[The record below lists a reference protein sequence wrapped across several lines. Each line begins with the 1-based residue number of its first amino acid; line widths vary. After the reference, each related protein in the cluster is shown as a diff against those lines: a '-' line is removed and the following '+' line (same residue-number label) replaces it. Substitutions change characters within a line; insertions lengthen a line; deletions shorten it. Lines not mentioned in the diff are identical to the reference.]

1 MHNINI
7 IFKCTARIFKCT
19 TLSGN
24 KSGAPLTGI
33 KCIHA
38 IVQPILTYIFRTFLS
53 SQTETP
59 YPLNNKYSLQCL
71 ATTILLLISLNLPIL
86 GTSYKWNHTIFVVS
100 CLSYFTQYSI
110 FKVHPYCMNVLEF
123 NSFLRLNDTTHTY
136 YITH

>member
-7 IFKCTARIFKCT
+7 IFKCTTRIFKCT

-59 YPLNNKYSLQCL
+59 YPLNNNFPNRDRYQNDS
-71 ATTILLLISLNLPIL
+71 
-86 GTSYKWNHTIFVVS
+86 
-100 CLSYFTQYSI
+100 FT
-110 FKVHPYCMNVLEF
+110 VP
-123 NSFLRLNDTTHTY
+123 SFLLYINDNNYKFILHVN
-136 YITH
+136 